1 MAQIPKG
8 RLVENPHKPICRDC
22 AVYFSITVSCP
33 SIAGKTGKSVHTMHW
48 GGPTISQIESWRV
61 ASEGTRNVDIV
72 DIASGD
78 QPMSASRKPKTRAM
92 PPVQS
97 SKPSLPHVRNVSCC
111 ILLKFHECSIMFYQP
126 SPTITNHH
134 QPSSTIIN
142 YLRLVKIIIDYLSL
156 AILNKL
162 PSLKLTA
169 NAPFQSVEWIH
180 GSNGSNRISRSST
193 STDRR
198 SGRWF
203 GPIFI
208 VHSMCGSGNRW
219 I

>member
-92 PPVQS
+92 PPCNLRSRVFHTS
-97 SKPSLPHVRNVSCC
+97 ETH
-111 ILLKFHECSIMFYQP
+111 LLYPFEVPWVFYQP
-126 SPTITNHH
+126 
-134 QPSSTIIN
+134 STIIN

-169 NAPFQSVEWIH
+169 NAPEKRLSQSVEWIH
-180 GSNGSNRISRSST
+180 GSNGSKLRSTT

-198 SGRWF
+198 SGRWWWVRQCAVVEF
-203 GPIFI
+203 YG
-208 VHSMCGSGNRW
+208 HE
-219 I
+219 

>member
-78 QPMSASRKPKTRAM
+78 QPMSASRKPKTSHHATSAIFEAE
-92 PPVQS
+92 S
-97 SKPSLPHVRNVSCC
+97 STRQKCH
-111 ILLKFHECSIMFYQP
+111 LLYPFEVPWVFYQP
-126 SPTITNHH
+126 
-134 QPSSTIIN
+134 STIIN

-169 NAPFQSVEWIH
+169 NAP
-180 GSNGSNRISRSST
+180 RSST

-198 SGRWF
+198 SGRWWW
-203 GPIFI
+203 
-208 VHSMCGSGNRW
+208 VTSMCSCGILWTW
-219 I
+219 INVCWIYYN